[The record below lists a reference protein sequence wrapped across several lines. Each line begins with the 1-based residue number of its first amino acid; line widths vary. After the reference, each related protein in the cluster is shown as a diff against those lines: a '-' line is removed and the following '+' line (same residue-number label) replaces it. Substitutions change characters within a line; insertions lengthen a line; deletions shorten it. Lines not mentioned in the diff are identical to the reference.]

1 MIKFETFIFK
11 NGKALGLYSKDGKRT
26 NKGKDIYVDAR
37 QTADVLTVKAFRVK
51 EWAARN
57 NIAICDKLD
66 ASVEKAG
73 FRKTRFFM
81 NVHDFN
87 ACCYA
92 MQKGDGRAIAQE
104 LTDALAVYMTDAN
117 QEED

>member
-11 NGKALGLYSKDGKRT
+11 NGKTLDLYSKDGKRT

-57 NIAICDKLD
+57 NIAFCDKLD
-66 ASVEKAG
+66 ASVESRR
-73 FRKTRFFM
+73 FRLSNVSKKKTPD
-81 NVHDFN
+81 NLSGVGVKPVVN
-87 ACCYA
+87 K
-92 MQKGDGRAIAQE
+92 QKP
-104 LTDALAVYMTDAN
+104 
-117 QEED
+117 